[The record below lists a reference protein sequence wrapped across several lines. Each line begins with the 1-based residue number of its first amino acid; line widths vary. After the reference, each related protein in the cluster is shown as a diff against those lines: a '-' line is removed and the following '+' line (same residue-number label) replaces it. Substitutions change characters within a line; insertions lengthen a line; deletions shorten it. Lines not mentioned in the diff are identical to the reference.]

1 MEISREEDGFFI
13 SQANYVQRILQKFN
27 MEEANYVKTPA
38 DPHVKLTSSSEPKL
52 NFMYREVVGSLL
64 FLAMV
69 SHPDISYAVCVAS
82 RFLDNHDDSHWQAL
96 K

>member
-1 MEISREEDGFFI
+1 
-13 SQANYVQRILQKFN
+13 

-38 DPHVKLTSSSEPKL
+38 DPHVKLTSPTEPKL
-52 NFMYREVVGSLL
+52 NFTYREVVGSPL
-64 FLAMV
+64 FLAMI
-69 SHPDISYAVCVAS
+69 SRPNISYAVGVAS